1 MSTVVEIQKEIIAAI
16 SVQGGL
22 SVEDLARDL
31 KLRHHTVRY
40 QLQKLLDKKALKRG
54 SLLDHRALGLQ
65 LCTILFD
72 IPVKEQA
79 SVLTYLQGRRD
90 VCWLSQHHGAR
101 EFELELVMKDGSSL
115 VNLGKELSV
124 ATGVSLANP
133 LFAFQEDFY
142 HWGLRFLSKRRAE
155 DPPVVFKRRD
165 IFEADAL
172 DIKLVKASRN
182 TTGSSYR
189 ALAQRLGV
197 PLSTINHRFAR
208 LIKAGV
214 ISEDRF
220 FVVQSGPDIQQAQ
233 LLPSFSSRSPELE
246 KKLLGFCQDV
256 PNVTALVS
264 CAGNWDY
271 RIVVYGANSQQIFS
285 VHDAFKKKFATL
297 LVDCPLY
304 MRRYRYPT
312 SETGL

>member
-1 MSTVVEIQKEIIAAI
+1 MTNVVEIQKEIIAAI

-40 QLQKLLDKKALKRG
+40 QLQKLLDKKMLKRG
-54 SLLDHRALGLQ
+54 SLLDHRALGFQ
-65 LCTILFD
+65 LCTVLFD
-72 IPVKEQA
+72 IAAKDQS
-79 SVLTYLQGRRD
+79 SVLEFLQARPD

-115 VNLGKELSV
+115 VNLGKAMSA
-124 ATGVSLANP
+124 ATGVGLRNP

-142 HWGLRFLSKRRAE
+142 HWGLRFLSKKRAD
-155 DPPVVFKRRD
+155 DPPVVFKRREV
-165 IFEADAL
+165 FEADAL
-172 DIKLVKASRN
+172 DMKLVKASRN

-220 FVVQSGPDIQQAQ
+220 FVVQSAPEIQQAQ
-233 LLPSFSSRSPELE
+233 LLPSFSSRTPEVE
-246 KKLLGFCQDV
+246 RKLLDFCQGV

-264 CAGNWDY
+264 CAGNWDF
-271 RIVVYGANSQQIFS
+271 RIVVYASNANQIFS
-285 VHDAFKKKFATL
+285 VHDVFKRKFANL
-297 LVDCPLY
+297 LIDCPLY
-304 MRRYRYPT
+304 LRRYRYST